1 MVDTYFIAT
10 VIFSFL
16 MAFSIGANDASNGL
30 GTSYGSSA
38 LKLKYLLIL
47 GAVAEFIGASF
58 CSDKSSATLTKAII
72 PYIDN
77 VDYEV

>member
-1 MVDTYFIAT
+1 MVDSYFITT

-47 GAVAEFIGASF
+47 GAVAEFLGAVI
-58 CSDKSSATLTKAII
+58 CSDKSSATLTKVII
-72 PYIDN
+72 PLID
-77 VDYEV
+77 

>member
-1 MVDTYFIAT
+1 
-10 VIFSFL
+10 

-30 GTSYGSSA
+30 GTSYGSNA

-47 GAVAEFIGASF
+47 GAVAEFLGAAV

-72 PYIDN
+72 P
-77 VDYEV
+77 